1 LILGAAYCWG
11 YNGLGQVGD
20 GTTIDRHVPTAVAFP

>member
-11 YNGLGQVGD
+11 LTETGQVGD
-20 GTTIDRHVPTAVAFP
+20 GTLIDGHVPRRWRSR

>member
-11 YNGLGQVGD
+11 LNETGQVGD
-20 GTTIDRHVPTAVAFP
+20 GTLIDRQVPTAVAFP